1 MCNMISQILKKIEY
15 KISVT
20 GSLKEMDYVNKD
32 TSQGGFSLQQS
43 TVDMTV
49 NKTKQS
55 LKL

>member
-20 GSLKEMDYVNKD
+20 GNLWEIDYVNKD